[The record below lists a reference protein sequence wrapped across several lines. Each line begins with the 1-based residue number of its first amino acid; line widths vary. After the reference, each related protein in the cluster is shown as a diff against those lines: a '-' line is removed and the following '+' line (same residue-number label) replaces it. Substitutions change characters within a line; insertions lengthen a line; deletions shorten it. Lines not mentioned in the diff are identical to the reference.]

1 MVPAS
6 TTGVPLSLPQPHN
19 GRPEPIPDPNNNQV
33 RQLLERP
40 EAEEVAAAMCLEFG
54 ESPLAPP
61 SPVRPDRERS
71 VSIARGSSDGRPRS

>member
-1 MVPAS
+1 MNLRP
-6 TTGVPLSLPQPHN
+6 SL
-19 GRPEPIPDPNNNQV
+19 RPSPSLTLTLIYNNQV

-61 SPVRPDRERS
+61 SPAGTDAERS
-71 VSIARGSSDGRPRS
+71 VTMARSSSGGWQRVSVA

>member
-6 TTGVPLSLPQPHN
+6 TTVVPLSLPQPQ
-19 GRPEPIPDPNNNQV
+19 RPPKPIPDPNNNQV

-54 ESPLAPP
+54 DSPLAPP
-61 SPVRPDRERS
+61 SPVRPDGERS
-71 VSIARGSSDGRPRS
+71 VSIARGSSDGRPSS